1 MILSA
6 SPPYFIAALV
16 AWLLLGFE
24 PASAQSSAWK
34 LDRTDVSITAY
45 AGALRGPSFSSF
57 HPNSRNPI
65 LLAPSSTPTL
75 TLQPRQESVGI
86 QFRFR
91 FHRTDTPNREHWIGF
106 GRSESNIDLYRLM
119 DSPDT
124 LLFRSQTQF
133 FDLSGGSTRVFRH
146 DKRVSF
152 RAGGH
157 LLLGLST
164 GSRLFQGDDLLFAN
178 PGSKFG
184 IGGVLGI
191 RIRLLSNLDVSFEQ
205 HPTAWRHNIDGST
218 FRGMSRGTVLGIEWR
233 L

>member
-1 MILSA
+1 VILSA
-6 SPPYFIAALV
+6 SPPYYIGALV
-16 AWLLLGFE
+16 AWLLLGLQL
-24 PASAQSSAWK
+24 ATAQSAAWT

-45 AGALRGPSFSSF
+45 SGALRGPEFADF
-57 HPNSRNPI
+57 HPNSRNPS

-75 TLQPRQESVGI
+75 PLQPRHESVGI

-91 FHRTDTPNREHWIGF
+91 FHRTNTPNREHWIGF

-133 FDLSGGSTRVFRH
+133 LDLSGGSTRIYRH

-157 LLLGLST
+157 LRIGLST
-164 GSRLFQGDDLLFAN
+164 GSRLFQGDDRLFAN
-178 PGSKFG
+178 PGPAFG
-184 IGGVLGI
+184 VGGVLGI
-191 RIRLLSNLDVSFEQ
+191 RVRLLSNLDVSFEQ

-218 FRGMSRGTVLGIEWR
+218 FRGLSRGTVLGIEWR